1 MLRTELRKVL
11 SSQALPLNLEA
22 VKLDLRV
29 DSSDEDATIE
39 RMIRGA
45 AAFLERRTGW
55 AVIPARYH
63 AVYSEWPCGPQE
75 IYRAPLR
82 DLLDIEYLSAANTWS
97 AVDPSDFQV
106 SRRQKSFIVQALT
119 TFEAPNLFTDL
130 DSVRFVFDAGFD
142 IEGDDSSGVESSFHT
157 DETDPL
163 PMDDDVRVLL
173 TMLVGH
179 WYQNREL
186 FLADKMTEI
195 EERAGSLLG
204 AHRTHW

>member
-11 SSQALPLNLEA
+11 SSQALPLDLEA
-22 VKLDLRV
+22 IKLDLRV
-29 DSSDEDATIE
+29 DSSDENATLE

-97 AVDPSDFQV
+97 PVDVADFQV

-119 TFEAPNLFTDL
+119 TFEAPSLFTDL

-142 IEGDDSSGVESSFHT
+142 IEGDDSSGIDSSFHT
-157 DETDPL
+157 DESDPL